1 MVQQST
7 RIYNMAKGQYKKT
20 FLTPLG
26 KDNPVFV
33 QVLGICSTL
42 AVTNKLGNTMVM
54 SLGVIFTLALSS
66 WTLSLIR
73 KWIPSRIRMMV
84 ETMVIATYVIIVDIA
99 LKAYYPE
106 MWKSLGPYVGLIITN
121 CIVMGRIEAF
131 ALQNKPMLSLVDGI
145 ASGIGYAYVLL
156 IIAFFRELL
165 GTGSIWG
172 IQVLGSWW
180 TSWAI
185 MIMPPGGF
193 FMLAIFL
200 WVAREV
206 FMKEG
211 QHE

>member
-1 MVQQST
+1 M
-7 RIYNMAKGQYKKT
+7 MKKT
-20 FLTPLG
+20 FLAPLG

-33 QVLGICSTL
+33 QILGICSTL
-42 AVTNKLGNTMVM
+42 AVTNKLENTMVM

-66 WTLSLIR
+66 LTLSMLR

-84 ETMVIATYVIIVDIA
+84 ETMIIATYVIIVDIV

-106 MWKSLGPYVGLIITN
+106 MWKQLGPYVGLIITN

-131 ALQNKPMLSLVDGI
+131 ALQNKPSLSLIDGL
-145 ASGIGYAYVLL
+145 ASGLGYAYVLL

-165 GTGSIWG
+165 GTGTLWG
-172 IQVLGSWW
+172 IQILGSWW

-193 FMLAIFL
+193 FMLAIFI
-200 WVAREV
+200 WIAREA
-206 FMKEG
+206 FFKEG
-211 QHE
+211 PNA